1 MTNRVADRGLRIVV
15 PRHKEGHV
23 FVISGPSG
31 GGKTTVTARLLRAL
45 PRLTRSVSVTT
56 RTMRR
61 SERQGR
67 DYYFVSPAAF
77 QRLRRAGQLLEWA
90 RVHDAY
96 YGTPKQPVLQAL
108 AKGRDVVLSIDV
120 QGARQVRRALGR
132 RAALIFLLPP
142 SMDHLRRRL
151 VGRKTETPAAIR
163 RRLAA
168 AQRELS
174 CAAWYDYTVIND
186 RLTRAIQDIRAIVNA
201 HGRVVDPP
209 SGGGAPQGG
218 GRSVWTTQGVAAHGT
233 GADRRAPETVRE
245 HLPARHLG
253 L

>member
-1 MTNRVADRGLRIVV
+1 MALPKTRGRA
-15 PRHKEGHV
+15 
-23 FVISGPSG
+23 FVISSPSG
-31 GGKTTVTARLLRAL
+31 GGKTTVAARLLRAL

-56 RTMRR
+56 RPMRR
-61 SERQGR
+61 GERQGR
-67 DYYFVSPAAF
+67 DYDFVSPAAF
-77 QRLRRAGQLLEWA
+77 HRLRRAGQLLEWA
-90 RVHDAY
+90 RVHGAY
-96 YGTPKQPVLQAL
+96 YGTPKRPVLQAL
-108 AKGRDVVLSIDV
+108 AGGRDVVLSIDV

-186 RLTRAIQDIRAIVNA
+186 RLTRAIQDIRAIVDA
-201 HGRVVDPP
+201 HGRIVAVGAQRLDNT
-209 SGGGAPQGG
+209 GGSSAWHRC
-218 GRSVWTTQGVAAHGT
+218 RSKSS
-233 GADRRAPETVRE
+233 
-245 HLPARHLG
+245 
-253 L
+253 